1 MIIIVFLDI
10 KGESIVSLAAAEKHK
25 RGDRRD
31 GVWVKDAPGL
41 NILMASLYPNRTD
54 CEVYLKEEIDITELL
69 RFIEQKNGPDAPYKT
84 TLFHCFVAMMA
95 RLLIE
100 RPYLNR
106 FIQGR
111 RIYERNQISIS
122 FVAKRKF
129 ADHSEEALMQYKAQP
144 EHTLSDISKQ
154 IVGEVHEMR
163 EQKHAEGLDDTL
175 DKLAAMPRLC
185 LWIFM
190 KFLRMLD
197 FWGKVPKALTD
208 GDSNYSTVL
217 LSNLG
222 SIKCPSVYHHLNNY
236 GTNSVMITIG
246 ALHKDLAKG
255 PDGVLEE
262 RDFVDIG
269 ATLDERIGDGFY
281 FARSLKLFQHIC
293 SHPEL
298 LERPLGEDSEYDY
311 T

>member
-1 MIIIVFLDI
+1 MSFI
-10 KGESIVSLAAAEKHK
+10 EKQPRK
-25 RGDRRD
+25 RHDRRD
-31 GVWVKDAPGL
+31 GVLVKNIPSL
-41 NILMASLYPNRTD
+41 NVILANLFPSRAD
-54 CEVYLKEEIDITELL
+54 CEVYLHQEIDVTDLL
-69 RFIEQKNGPDAPYKT
+69 RYIDSKNTPDAPYKT
-84 TLFHCFVAMMA
+84 TLFHCFVTMVA
-95 RLLIE
+95 RVCNE
-100 RPYLNR
+100 RSFLNR
-106 FIQGR
+106 FVQGG
-111 RIYERNQISIS
+111 RIYERDEILVS
-122 FVAKRKF
+122 FVAKRRF
-129 ADHSEEALMQYKAQP
+129 TDHSEEALMQYRAQAD
-144 EHTLSDISKQ
+144 HTLADVSRQ

-175 DKLAAMPRLC
+175 DKLAAMPRLV
-185 LWIFM
+185 LWVFM
-190 KFLRMLD
+190 KCLRMLD
-197 FWGKVPKALTD
+197 FWGKVPQSLTD

-246 ALHKDLAKG
+246 ALHKGWVRGA
-255 PDGVLEE
+255 DGTMEE

-298 LERPLGEDSEYDY
+298 LERPLGEDSGYDY
-311 T
+311 K